1 MASRPD
7 RVPVSAA
14 EHISG
19 TVHPSVVGVVF
30 APGPRRVLA
39 RVRGEIDMED
49 GDGLR
54 GDLVSALESSRDG
67 LDVDLSAVTF
77 CDTTGLH
84 ILLDLHRRALQAGKS
99 LVLTALSR
107 PVARLLRLSGV
118 QHVLTVRSWPTPAR
132 QESAPV
138 FREAAVPPDQI
149 GLGEVLAATES
160 AAPVRSLDVVARNLR
175 DRFDARYVS
184 FLFVDIVGRRLLR
197 VHDTAVEPGRQPAEQ
212 VPLAGSSIYD
222 DVLRSQELV
231 VAEDGQDGQ
240 RVLAPVT
247 NRGDTIGVLEL
258 FLAQAT
264 PQVRAQVQ
272 DAAHALAYIIVT
284 DRRFTD
290 LYHWGN
296 RTGPVSLSAEIQRQ
310 LLPSASCCEAPEF
323 TLAGALVPASDIA
336 GDTYDYSL
344 DTHTL
349 HLSITDAMGHD
360 VSASLMATLLVN
372 ASRGARRA
380 GADLAEQARQTHQA
394 LLDHG
399 QRSIA
404 TGQLLRIA
412 LDGTHARLI
421 NAGHPWPYLMRAGT
435 VTELQLAVNMPFG
448 IPQQGAYQV
457 QDLDLRPGDRLL
469 LHTDGMQERDAVV
482 VDLPALLRKTEAEHP
497 REVVRTL
504 VGAVSDAYGDRPP
517 KDDATVLCLDW
528 QGPQSAASS
537 SPPDRSTRR

>member
-1 MASRPD
+1 MAGD
-7 RVPVSAA
+7 R
-14 EHISG
+14 
-19 TVHPSVVGVVF
+19 
-30 APGPRRVLA
+30 
-39 RVRGEIDMED
+39 
-49 GDGLR
+49 
-54 GDLVSALESSRDG
+54 
-67 LDVDLSAVTF
+67 
-77 CDTTGLH
+77 
-84 ILLDLHRRALQAGKS
+84 
-99 LVLTALSR
+99 
-107 PVARLLRLSGV
+107 
-118 QHVLTVRSWPTPAR
+118 
-132 QESAPV
+132 
-138 FREAAVPPDQI
+138 I
-149 GLGEVLAATES
+149 GLGQVLAAAES

-197 VHDTAVEPGRQPAEQ
+197 VHDTAAEPGQQPAEQ

-222 DVLRSQELV
+222 DVLRSQKLV
-231 VAEDGQDGQ
+231 VSSDGQDGH

-258 FLAQAT
+258 FLTQAS
-264 PQVRAQVQ
+264 PEVRAQVQ
-272 DAAHALAYIIVT
+272 EAAHALAYIIVT

-323 TLAGALVPASDIA
+323 TLAAALVPASDIA

-380 GADLAEQARQTHQA
+380 GAGLAEQARQTHQA

-399 QRSIA
+399 HNSIA

-412 LDGTHARLI
+412 LDGTSAQLV
-421 NAGHPWPYLMRAGT
+421 NAGHLWPYLLRDGA
-435 VTELQLAVNMPFG
+435 VSALSVAVNLPFG
-448 IPQQGAYQV
+448 VPAQDAYQV

-469 LHTDGMQERDAVV
+469 LYTDGMQEREADV
-482 VDLPALLRKTEAEHP
+482 VDLPALLRKTAAEHP
-497 REVVRTL
+497 RETVRTL
-504 VGAVSDAYGDRPP
+504 VGAVTDAYGGRPP

-528 QGPQSAASS
+528 HGPTTGDAAA
-537 SPPDRSTRR
+537 PPPGLVAGAGTGLRRPRGKTDQ